1 MQNSLLMNSRML
13 IAFGALIAFT
23 STFCCRAETAHAT
36 FWCISLRFHQA
47 KANGATLD
55 ISSVP
60 GPPFNGELFPYNGDT
75 YAGYFYLTTLQGTI
89 NGALYVDLPPFADQ
103 DANGFDDFFEIGLPA
118 GGTTSGSFQTAVGNG
133 AITAN
138 WNRAAGSKDGTC
150 TMDLNSQGFG
160 DLGQFPLPFE
170 VLSYSGPLTYTPG
183 TNTVTARIDLAQT
196 GNPSSL
202 LGGPLEFVK
211 SATNRFNM
219 LLLQPGVW
227 TNAAAQNLIY
237 TNEVFERDVRWPT
250 NYYGY
255 VDFDDGDPSTPGPD
269 YYTWVLSIDDLND
282 TNHNGVPDFSDDPT
296 GAPTRPALSL
306 ELTITNL
313 LLTVRGE
320 LGQTNLLQQTSSLAD
335 TNWQT
340 TATLVLTNSPQVVPL
355 GLPASQARFWRLQTQ

>member
-1 MQNSLLMNSRML
+1 MNSRIL
-13 IAFGALIAFT
+13 ICFGALLALT
-23 STFCCRAETAHAT
+23 STLNCRAETAHAT

-75 YAGYFYLTTLQGTI
+75 YAGYFYLTTSQGTI
-89 NGALYVDLPPFADQ
+89 NGALYVDLPPFADT
-103 DANGFDDFFEIGLPA
+103 DSNGFDDFFEIGLAA

-133 AITAN
+133 AVTAA

-150 TMDLNSQGFG
+150 AIDLNSPTFG
-160 DLGQFPLPFE
+160 DLGRFSLPFE

-183 TNTVTARIDLAQT
+183 TNIVTGGIELAQT
-196 GNPSSL
+196 GNPASL
-202 LGGPLEFVK
+202 IGGPVEFVK

-219 LLLQPGVW
+219 LFLQPGVW

-237 TNEVFERDVRWPT
+237 TNEVFERDTRWPT

-255 VDFDDGDPSTPGPD
+255 VDFEDGDPSTPAPD

-282 TNHNGVPDFSDDPT
+282 ANHNSIPDFSDDPIA
-296 GAPTRPALSL
+296 APPRPALSL
-306 ELTITNL
+306 ALTSTNL

-320 LGQTNLLQQTSSLAD
+320 VGQTNLLQQTSSLTG

-340 TATLVLTNSPQVVPL
+340 TGTIVLTNSPQVVPL
-355 GLPASQARFWRLQTQ
+355 DLPASQPRFWRLRTQ